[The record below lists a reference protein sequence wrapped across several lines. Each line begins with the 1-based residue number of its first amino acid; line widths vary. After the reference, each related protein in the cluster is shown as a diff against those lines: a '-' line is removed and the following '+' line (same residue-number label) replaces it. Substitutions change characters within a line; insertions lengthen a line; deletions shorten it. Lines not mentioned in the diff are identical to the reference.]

1 MNTRST
7 LRNWLTAITAAVAL
21 GACGGGGGGG
31 GIDGTG
37 GGGIDGT
44 GVAYGTITA
53 FGSVWVNG
61 VRYNTDNASFRRDDS
76 SVTQADLRV
85 GMVVRLDGSV
95 TNATAAT
102 VTVDDAVKGRV
113 ESVLDANR
121 LVVMGQTVL
130 IDNNTVRENSVVPV
144 VGDYLEVHG
153 LPTGDGVITAG
164 YIERKTVLATP
175 PFVVKGLVRSH
186 DTTARTFTV
195 GTLTVNYSGAG
206 TDIGDMPAGSWNNL
220 LVDVKGTACAGNPV
234 CGTLTASK
242 VEPAG
247 ARVTTATQAEVEG
260 FVISGTSAS
269 FMLGAQQVVT
279 TGSTV
284 YEGGVAADVLPGVK
298 LEAEGTIANGVLTA
312 TKVSF
317 RDNLRFEGDLATVN
331 LAQGTVTLQG
341 LPGITIAV
349 NTLTDINGQPSL
361 ASFSVGDHVRVKA
374 RPGAGGSILAL
385 ELDDRS
391 ADTRIELQG
400 PVSVVN
406 GSSITILGIAVD
418 MAGVS
423 QFRDL
428 SDAAIT
434 RAAFLA
440 AATPGT
446 LVKLRGDRSG
456 ATVTWSEAG
465 LED

>member
-1 MNTRST
+1 MNTRSNFKT
-7 LRNWLTAITAAVAL
+7 WLTAITAALAL
-21 GACGGGGGGG
+21 AACGGGGGGG

-61 VRYNTDNASFRRDDS
+61 VRYNTDNASFRLDDS
-76 SVTQADLRV
+76 SVTQNDLRV
-85 GMVVRLDGSV
+85 GMVVRIDGSV
-95 TNATAAT
+95 SNATATT
-102 VTVDDAVKGRV
+102 VSVDDAVKGRV

-121 LVVMGQTVL
+121 LIVMGQTVL
-130 IDNNTVRENSVVPV
+130 IDNNTVRANGVVPV

-153 LPTGDGVITAG
+153 LPTGDGVVTAG
-164 YIERKTVLATP
+164 YIERKTTLPTP
-175 PFVVKGLVRSH
+175 PFAVKGLVRSH

-206 TDIGDMPAGSWNNL
+206 VDTGDMPGGSWTNL

-247 ARVTTATQAEVEG
+247 ARATAAAQAEVEG
-260 FVISGTSAS
+260 FVISGTSAD
-269 FMLGAQQVVT
+269 FMLGAQRVVT

-298 LEAEGTIANGVLTA
+298 LEAEGSISNGVLTA

-317 RDNLRFEGDLATVN
+317 RDNLRFEGDLASIN
-331 LAQGTVTLQG
+331 LAQGTITLSG
-341 LPGITIAV
+341 LTGITIGV
-349 NTLTDINGQPSL
+349 TSLTDINGQPSL
-361 ASFSVGDHVRVKA
+361 ASFQVGDHVRVKA

-400 PVSVVN
+400 PVSTLT
-406 GSSITILGIAVD
+406 GTSITILGITVD
-418 MAGVS
+418 MNTVS
-423 QFRDL
+423 QFRNLADV
-428 SDAAIT
+428 AIS
-434 RAAFLA
+434 RADFLA

-456 ATVTWSEAG
+456 PTVTWSEAG

>member
-1 MNTRST
+1 MNTRSN
-7 LRNWLTAITAAVAL
+7 LKKWLTAAAAALAL
-21 GACGGGGGGG
+21 GACGGGGG

-44 GVAYGTITA
+44 GVAYGTITG
-53 FGSVWVNG
+53 FGSIWVNG
-61 VRYNTDNASFRRDDS
+61 VEYSTSGSTIRLDDN
-76 SVTQADLRV
+76 SVTQADLRI
-85 GMVVRLDGSV
+85 GMVVRIDGSIA
-95 TNATAAT
+95 NATAVT

-121 LVVMGQTVL
+121 LIVMGQTVL
-130 IDNNTVRENSVVPV
+130 LDNNTVRENSVVPV
-144 VGDYLEVHG
+144 VGNYLEVHG

-164 YIERKTVLATP
+164 YIERKTTLPTP
-175 PFVVKGLVRSH
+175 PFAVKGLVRSH
-186 DTTARTFTV
+186 DTVARTFTV

-206 TDIGDMPAGSWNNL
+206 VDIGDMPAGSWTNL

-247 ARVTTATQAEVEG
+247 ARAATATQAEVEG

-298 LEAEGTIANGVLTA
+298 LEAEGSISNGVLTA

-331 LAQGTVTLQG
+331 LAQGTITLEG

-361 ASFSVGDHVRVKA
+361 ASFQVGDHVRVKA
-374 RPGAGGSILAL
+374 RPGAGGSVLAL

-400 PVSVVN
+400 PVSTLA
-406 GSSITILGIAVD
+406 GTSITILGITVD
-418 MAGVS
+418 MNNVS

-456 ATVTWSEAG
+456 PTVTWSEAG

>member
-7 LRNWLTAITAAVAL
+7 LKNWLTAITAALAL
-21 GACGGGGGGG
+21 GACGGGGGGGG

-53 FGSVWVNG
+53 FGSIWVNG
-61 VRYNTDNASFRRDDS
+61 VEYSTSGSTIRLDDN

-85 GMVVRLDGSV
+85 GMVVRIDGSIA
-95 TNATAAT
+95 NATAAT

-121 LVVMGQTVL
+121 LIVMGQTVL
-130 IDNNTVRENSVVPV
+130 LDNNTVRENSVVPV
-144 VGDYLEVHG
+144 AGDYLEVHG

-164 YIERKTVLATP
+164 YIERKTTLPTP
-175 PFVVKGLVRSH
+175 PFAVKGLVRSH
-186 DTTARTFTV
+186 DTTARTFVV
-195 GTLTVNYSGAG
+195 GTLTVNYASA
-206 TDIGDMPAGSWNNL
+206 TTNDMPAGSWTNL
-220 LVDVKGTACAGNPV
+220 LVDVKGTACAGTPV
-234 CGTLTASK
+234 CGTLTASR

-247 ARVTTATQAEVEG
+247 ARATTATQAEVEG

-298 LEAEGTIANGVLTA
+298 LEAEGSISNGVLTA

-317 RDNLRFEGDLATVN
+317 RDNLRFEGDIGNVN
-331 LAQGTVTLQG
+331 LAQGTITLQG
-341 LPGITIAV
+341 LPGITITV
-349 NTLTDINGQPSL
+349 NSLTDINGQPSL
-361 ASFSVGDHVRVKA
+361 AAFQSGDHVRVKA
-374 RPGAGGSILAL
+374 RPGAGGSVLAL

-400 PVSVVN
+400 PVSTLA
-406 GSSITILGIAVD
+406 GSSITILGITVD
-418 MAGVS
+418 LNNVS
-423 QFRDL
+423 QFRNLADV
-428 SDAAIT
+428 AIS
-434 RAAFLA
+434 RADFLA

>member
-1 MNTRST
+1 MNTRSK
-7 LRNWLTAITAAVAL
+7 LSHWLTAVTAALAL
-21 GACGGGGGGG
+21 GACGGGGG

-61 VRYNTDNASFRRDDS
+61 VRYNTDNASFRLDDS
-76 SVTQADLRV
+76 SVTQSALRV
-85 GMVVRLDGSV
+85 GMVVRIDGSV
-95 TNATAAT
+95 SNATATT

-113 ESVLDANR
+113 ESVLDASR

-130 IDNNTVRENSVVPV
+130 IDNNTVRDNGVVPV

-153 LPTGDGVITAG
+153 LPTSDGVITAG
-164 YIERKTVLATP
+164 YIERKTTLPTP
-175 PFVVKGLVRSH
+175 PFAVKGLVRSH
-186 DTTARTFTV
+186 DTTARTFVV
-195 GTLTVNYSGAG
+195 GTLTVSYGGA
-206 TDIGDMPAGSWNNL
+206 TTNDMPAGSWTNL

-234 CGTLTASK
+234 CGTLTASR

-247 ARVTTATQAEVEG
+247 ARATAATQAEVEG
-260 FVISGTSAS
+260 FVISGTSAD
-269 FMLGAQQVVT
+269 FMLGAQRVVT

-298 LEAEGTIANGVLTA
+298 LEAEGSISNGVLTA

-317 RDNLRFEGDLATVN
+317 RDNLRFEGDLASVN
-331 LAQGTVTLQG
+331 LAQGTITLQG
-341 LPGITIAV
+341 LPGITIGV
-349 NTLTDINGQPSL
+349 SSLTDLNGQASL
-361 ASFSVGDHVRVKA
+361 AAFSVGDHVRVKA
-374 RPGAGGSILAL
+374 RPGSGGSILAL
-385 ELDDRS
+385 ELDDRG
-391 ADTRIELQG
+391 ADTRVELQG
-400 PVSVVN
+400 PVSTVA
-406 GSSITILGIAVD
+406 GSSITILGITVD
-418 MAGVS
+418 LNSVS

-428 SDAAIT
+428 SDASIT

-440 AATPGT
+440 AVSQGT